1 MIEINQLQVKRG
13 KRTILQQ
20 LNFQLLPGQVT
31 TVLGKNGAGKST
43 LLETITGRLPF
54 AAGQIHWDGVAFPKI
69 STVEMAFR
77 RAVLSQQ
84 VEMNFPIKVA
94 ELVEMGMYARFDQLS
109 RKQRKLILGQTMEQF
124 DLQPFFHRYFHQ
136 LSGGER
142 QRVLMAKC
150 LTQLACS
157 RDLCPNQYLFLD
169 EPTNSLDIEQQYRLL
184 AQVRELAHN
193 QQLGVLA
200 ILHDINLAAQC
211 SDNVLLLKDGR
222 IRYQG
227 SPEEALTEKS
237 LRDVFNIHATVGRHP
252 VLDRPLITILPYE
265 VYNHSQTT
273 TGGTQSATA

>member
-1 MIEINQLQVKRG
+1 MIQVRQLQVKRG
-13 KRTILQQ
+13 SRTILEK
-20 LNFQLLPGQVT
+20 LNFQIRPGKIT
-31 TVLGKNGAGKST
+31 TVLGKNGTGKTT
-43 LLETITGRLPF
+43 LLETMTGRLPF
-54 AAGQIHWDGVAFPKI
+54 AKGEMLWDGVIMREI
-69 STVEMAFR
+69 SPLDMAAR

-84 VEMNFPIKVA
+84 MEMNFPIKVA
-94 ELVEMGMYARFDQLS
+94 ALVEMGMYARYHQLS
-109 RKQRKLILGQTMEQF
+109 RKERRKFLNDALERLHISHF
-124 DLQPFFHRYFHQ
+124 RDRYFHQ

-157 RDLCPNQYLFLD
+157 REGYTHQYLFLD

-184 AQVRELAHN
+184 AQVRELARE

-211 SDNVLLLKDGR
+211 SDEVLLLKDGG

-227 SPEEALTEKS
+227 SPEATLTEKS
-237 LRDVFNIHATVGRHP
+237 LQDVFDIHTTVGQHP
-252 VLDRPLITILPYE
+252 LLDRPLITILPYE
-265 VYNHSQTT
+265 VYNHPQTT